1 MMSEGYSTS
10 VATEKPILY
19 NAKHERIDVDELI
32 DTCKKDPNRILA
44 DDEIGTVVY
53 VGDLGISRL
62 SGLAHPKTGE
72 FQNSNGHWEQKVIE
86 ITRVRFPA
94 KTIRRQIG
102 SVVMSITSDSV
113 FLVRDGKYIRKVRG
127 EDLANGMVLATGEK
141 IFW

>member
-1 MMSEGYSTS
+1 MMGESYSTS
-10 VATEKPILY
+10 VATEKPILI

-32 DTCKKDPNRILA
+32 DACKKDPKRILA

-72 FQNSNGHWEQKVIE
+72 LQNSDGHWQEVIE
-86 ITRVRFPA
+86 ISRVRFPA
-94 KTIRRQIG
+94 RIIRRQIG

-127 EDLANGMVLATGEK
+127 EDLTKGMMLATGEK